1 MEDTGQYINFLNK
14 IRDSFRLYPDRN
26 ALYIGGRFYS
36 FKELERQV
44 GTICDYLLTN
54 CVDSKA
60 IGVVG
65 NHDLKSYASILAIMF
80 LGKTFIPILNDAPE
94 IRNEYILNL
103 CNVNVVLN
111 SRDTDLTQYDILTPD
126 SMVDRVVIPEL
137 IINQEDILSVLFTS
151 GTTGVPKGV
160 PYTFKNINCTLDAY
174 FKLGMGIGI
183 EDKFLQM
190 FDFNFDMSML
200 SYLPAFCIGACIY
213 PCKNSSIKYLNAL
226 ELLLRHEI
234 SIATMVPTTLHL
246 LRPYFER
253 LQLPN
258 LKYSLLGGEPFS
270 QELANQWMKCIP
282 NGKVFNISG
291 PTETT
296 MACMGYWVPRELER
310 QQQHNGILAFGLPW
324 PNTRGI
330 IVDSQNKELPK
341 FKKGNLSFSG
351 DNVMQGYLNQE
362 ELNKEVFFY
371 KEGKRF
377 YKTGDIAF
385 IGEDDTFYTC
395 GRSDNQ
401 VKINGYKVELS
412 EVEHACRTY
421 LKLSNVYVAV
431 MNSGSIVN
439 RIVVFYE
446 SSVLLNSDKLISV
459 LREKLPPY
467 MVPQKF
473 VCVKE
478 FPRNNN
484 GKIDKQGL
492 KESLLNES

>member
-14 IRDSFRLYPDRN
+14 IRDSFRLYPNRN
-26 ALYIGGRFYS
+26 ALYIDDHFYTY
-36 FKELERQV
+36 KDLERQV
-44 GTICDYLLTN
+44 VTICDYILSN
-54 CVDSKA
+54 YNDSKT

-80 LGKTFIPILNDAPE
+80 LGKTFIPFLNDTPKS
-94 IRNEYILNL
+94 RNEYILNL
-103 CNVNVVLN
+103 CNVDIVLN
-111 SRDTDLTQYDILTPD
+111 SRNSDLTPYDILTPD
-126 SMVDRVVIPEL
+126 SKMKKDVIPEL
-137 IINQEDILSVLFTS
+137 IIDQEDILSVLFTS

-174 FKLGMGIGI
+174 FKLGLNIGV

-200 SYLPAFCIGACIY
+200 SYLPAFCIGACVY
-213 PCKNSSIKYLNAL
+213 PCKNNSIKYLNAL
-226 ELLLRHEI
+226 ELILKHEV
-234 SIATMVPTTLHL
+234 SVATMVPTTLHL
-246 LRPYFER
+246 LKPYFER

-270 QELANQWMKCIP
+270 QELANQWMNCIP

-296 MACMGYWVPRELER
+296 MACMGYWIPRQLEKQR
-310 QQQHNGILAFGLPW
+310 HHNGIIAFGLPW
-324 PNTRGI
+324 PNTQAI
-330 IVDSQNKELPK
+330 IVDNQNKELPK
-341 FKKGNLSFSG
+341 FEKGNLSFSG
-351 DNVMQGYLNQE
+351 DNVMLGYLNQE

-371 KEGKRF
+371 KEDRRF

-385 IGEDDTFYTC
+385 IGEDDIFYTC

-421 LKLSNVYVAV
+421 LELSNVYVTV
-431 MNSGSIVN
+431 INSESIVN
-439 RIVVFYE
+439 RIVVFCE
-446 SSVLLNSDKLISV
+446 SSVLLDSDMLISV

-467 MVPQKF
+467 MVPHKF
-473 VCVKE
+473 VCIKE

-492 KESLLNES
+492 KESLLNGS